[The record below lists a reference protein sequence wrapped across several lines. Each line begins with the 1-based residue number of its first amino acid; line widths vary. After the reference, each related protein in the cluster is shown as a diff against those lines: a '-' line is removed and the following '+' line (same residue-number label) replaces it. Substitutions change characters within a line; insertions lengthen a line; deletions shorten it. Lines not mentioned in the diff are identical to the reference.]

1 MTAIA
6 VWRVFYTFLLLLI
19 SNSFFSFSFSRSIV
33 LTPGQK
39 ETLVPQ
45 ADLQI
50 KNAAL
55 GEQLSD
61 ASGRTTVKLTYQNP
75 AKYDDDEDE
84 DENDEESPEM
94 EITTVLCSLTP
105 GKVGV
110 TVHDTSLRTQAGD

>member
-6 VWRVFYTFLLLLI
+6 VWRVFYTFHSCSYLI
-19 SNSFFSFSFSRSIV
+19 LFFFLSSRSIV

-39 ETLVPQ
+39 EIFVPQ

-94 EITTVLCSLTP
+94 EVTTVLCSLTA
-105 GKVGV
+105 GKVSG
-110 TVHDTSLRTQAGD
+110 TVHDTFLLT